1 MEGICGRMCDA
12 CTWKEQLDCPGCQ
25 DGPGRRFSGGCP
37 IADCCREKGHTACV
51 TCTFS
56 TGCALR
62 RRDMP
67 QNRLWAVEAER
78 ERRARL
84 DRNAPVLAKWLW
96 LLFWLVIPS
105 VFSNILTMDT
115 VAGAFPTAGVVGNV
129 LAFLISL
136 AYGVLLWQLREAA
149 GRYRTAALCYLA
161 GGIISGVLLLPAI
174 PEGNWLWWLLSLPV
188 MVLELC
194 AAYQEFYAHA
204 EVLEELDP
212 ELAGKWRLLWKWW
225 IGLLLGLFGCIFLAL
240 ISAILGLLAI
250 LADAIGLLEIGRAHV

>member
-149 GRYRTAALCYLA
+149 GVMGHTKRNWGTLKEA
-161 GGIISGVLLLPAI
+161 VL
-174 PEGNWLWWLLSLPV
+174 
-188 MVLELC
+188 
-194 AAYQEFYAHA
+194 
-204 EVLEELDP
+204 
-212 ELAGKWRLLWKWW
+212 
-225 IGLLLGLFGCIFLAL
+225 
-240 ISAILGLLAI
+240 SAIKRYLNRNNWTQNGI
-250 LADAIGLLEIGRAHV
+250 SMHSGPPHS

>member
-96 LLFWLVIPS
+96 LLFWLVTPS

-212 ELAGKWRLLWKWW
+212 ELAGS
-225 IGLLLGLFGCIFLAL
+225 GGCFGNGG
-240 ISAILGLLAI
+240 SACCWGCL
-250 LADAIGLLEIGRAHV
+250 DASSWH

>member
-136 AYGVLLWQLREAA
+136 ADGVLLWQLREAA

-161 GGIISGVLLLPAI
+161 GGIISGAAASGNSGGELAVVAALPAGHGAGALCRI
-174 PEGNWLWWLLSLPV
+174 SG
-188 MVLELC
+188 VLC
-194 AAYQEFYAHA
+194 
-204 EVLEELDP
+204 P
-212 ELAGKWRLLWKWW
+212 CRG
-225 IGLLLGLFGCIFLAL
+225 FGGA
-240 ISAILGLLAI
+240 
-250 LADAIGLLEIGRAHV
+250 

>member
-1 MEGICGRMCDA
+1 MYLERAAGLSRLSGWAGAPVFRRLSHCG
-12 CTWKEQLDCPGCQ
+12 LLP
-25 DGPGRRFSGGCP
+25 
-37 IADCCREKGHTACV
+37 EKGHTACV

-96 LLFWLVIPS
+96 LLFWLVTPS

-212 ELAGKWRLLWKWW
+212 ELAGKWRLLWNGGSACCW
-225 IGLLLGLFGCIFLAL
+225 GCL
-240 ISAILGLLAI
+240 
-250 LADAIGLLEIGRAHV
+250 DASSWH

>member
-1 MEGICGRMCDA
+1 MEKNVIDLLPIGKADYDIISKKQKGALAMEGICGRMCDA

-67 QNRLWAVEAER
+67 QNRLWAMEAER

-96 LLFWLVIPS
+96 LLF
-105 VFSNILTMDT
+105 
-115 VAGAFPTAGVVGNV
+115 
-129 LAFLISL
+129 
-136 AYGVLLWQLREAA
+136 
-149 GRYRTAALCYLA
+149 
-161 GGIISGVLLLPAI
+161 
-174 PEGNWLWWLLSLPV
+174 
-188 MVLELC
+188 
-194 AAYQEFYAHA
+194 
-204 EVLEELDP
+204 
-212 ELAGKWRLLWKWW
+212 
-225 IGLLLGLFGCIFLAL
+225 
-240 ISAILGLLAI
+240 
-250 LADAIGLLEIGRAHV
+250 

>member
-25 DGPGRRFSGGCP
+25 DRPGRRFSGGCP

-96 LLFWLVIPS
+96 LLFWLVTPS

-115 VAGAFPTAGVVGNV
+115 A
-129 LAFLISL
+129 
-136 AYGVLLWQLREAA
+136 
-149 GRYRTAALCYLA
+149 AALCYLA

-250 LADAIGLLEIGRAHV
+250 LADAIGLLVVGIVKLVYLYRTAKLFREYQPAALQKEVL

>member
-1 MEGICGRMCDA
+1 
-12 CTWKEQLDCPGCQ
+12 
-25 DGPGRRFSGGCP
+25 
-37 IADCCREKGHTACV
+37 
-51 TCTFS
+51 
-56 TGCALR
+56 
-62 RRDMP
+62 MP

-115 VAGAFPTAGVVGNV
+115 VAGFQLPGHIGNV
-129 LAFLISL
+129 WHFLISL
-136 AYGVLLWQLREAA
+136 AYSVQHMAA
-149 GRYRTAALCYLA
+149 GRQRPVPHTAAPMLLA

-204 EVLEELDP
+204 EFDLTQ
-212 ELAGKWRLLWKWW
+212 AGRKCCW
-225 IGLLLGLFGCIFLAL
+225 G
-240 ISAILGLLAI
+240 
-250 LADAIGLLEIGRAHV
+250 